1 MKDSPPFAK
10 RDFPG
15 HFLAILGKIAE
26 SQREAMRKVKL
37 TIQYKGT
44 QYQGW
49 QLQPTGPTL
58 QRAFEEILSEIC
70 HESITV
76 IASGRTDSGV
86 HALAQVA
93 HFSTQHEIDLAT
105 LHRALNA
112 KLPHDVVVLSV
123 EEAPLDFDAQRS
135 AKLKTYTYLLMH
147 SDHKSPFFSDY
158 SWRVYGNIDWEGM
171 QECLELLV
179 GEHDFAS
186 FKAADSTAKTSVRR
200 IDSAR
205 LRRVPLRDLGNSLM
219 GLFALS
225 EVLEPLGADDNFHPE
240 EGGAA
245 LVAITLRGPGFLKH
259 MVRNIV
265 GTLLEVGLGR
275 LGVEEF
281 RAILDAKD
289 RRQAGPTAPAWGL
302 FLVRVDY

>member
-1 MKDSPPFAK
+1 
-10 RDFPG
+10 
-15 HFLAILGKIAE
+15 
-26 SQREAMRKVKL
+26 MRKIKL
-37 TIQYKGT
+37 ILQYKGT
-44 QYQGW
+44 HYQGW

-58 QRAFEEILSEIC
+58 QGLFEGILSEIC
-70 HESITV
+70 HEKVTV

-112 KLPHDVVVLSV
+112 KLSHDVVVLNV
-123 EEAPLDFDAQRS
+123 EEVAPDFDAQRS
-135 AKLKTYTYLLMH
+135 AKLKTYTYLLLH
-147 SDHKSPFFSDY
+147 GDHKSPFLSDY

-171 QECLELLV
+171 QECLDLLV

-200 IDSAR
+200 ISAVR
-205 LRRVPLRDLGNSLM
+205 LRRVPLRDLANSLM

-225 EVLEPLGADDNFHPE
+225 EILDPLGADDNFHPE
-240 EGGAA
+240 EEGGPA
-245 LVAITLRGPGFLKH
+245 LVAITVRGPGFLKH

-275 LGVEEF
+275 FGVEEF
-281 RAILDAKD
+281 RTILAARD

-302 FLVRVDY
+302 FLVKVDY